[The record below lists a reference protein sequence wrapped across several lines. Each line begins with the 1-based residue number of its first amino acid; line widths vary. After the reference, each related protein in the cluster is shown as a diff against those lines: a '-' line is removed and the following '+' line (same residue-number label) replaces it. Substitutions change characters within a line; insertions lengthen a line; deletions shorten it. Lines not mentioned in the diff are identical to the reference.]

1 MQKPEKNID
10 RRQSRER
17 RSHRRPRWK
26 FLLLGGRRTSTRRG
40 GDKKKF
46 IYVDQYRPWLLFVI
60 ILLLILSI
68 SDGLFTLHLIDLGA
82 IEENPAMAYF
92 LSLGA
97 WPFMTAKFLLTC
109 FGIVVLLVFHNFYSS
124 LLRIHMITF
133 IPALIAIFLIVLFW
147 QLFLHIVT
155 N

>member
-1 MQKPEKNID
+1 MEKPEKNID

-17 RSHRRPRWK
+17 RSHRRPRLK

-124 LLRIHMITF
+124 LLRIHIITF

>member
-1 MQKPEKNID
+1 M
-10 RRQSRER
+10 
-17 RSHRRPRWK
+17 
-26 FLLLGGRRTSTRRG
+26 
-40 GDKKKF
+40 
-46 IYVDQYRPWLLFVI
+46 
-60 ILLLILSI
+60 ILNI

-92 LSLGA
+92 LSLGLA
-97 WPFMTAKFLLTC
+97 FHDRKVPPHLLW
-109 FGIVVLLVFHNFYSS
+109 IVVLLVFHNFYSS
-124 LLRIHMITF
+124 LLRIHIITF

>member
-1 MQKPEKNID
+1 M
-10 RRQSRER
+10 
-17 RSHRRPRWK
+17 
-26 FLLLGGRRTSTRRG
+26 FG
-40 GDKKKF
+40 
-46 IYVDQYRPWLLFVI
+46 I

-92 LSLGA
+92 LSSGA
-97 WPFMTAKFLLTC
+97 WPFMTAKYLLTC

-124 LLRIHMITF
+124 LLRIPVITF

-147 QLFLHIVT
+147 QLFLHTVT